1 MFETRNCPEES
12 EEAFE
17 WRVASGH
24 PDPAPISVISC
35 HYPWSS
41 LDFFPQLTG
50 VNYRQEFPNM
60 VQNNIKRG
68 EVEMKVE
75 EQEDS

>member
-1 MFETRNCPEES
+1 MEGCLR
-12 EEAFE
+12 
-17 WRVASGH
+17 ASR
-24 PDPAPISVISC
+24 PCSYFCDILPL
-35 HYPWSS
+35 S
-41 LDFFPQLTG
+41 LIQSFFPQLTG